1 MTEDTLR
8 RKHAALLEALAEP
21 GSVLVAFSGGVD
33 STLVL
38 HAALEALP
46 REKVLAVTATSVMHP
61 AAEATE
67 AVELAESMEAPHK
80 VIETQ
85 PLAAP
90 DVAANPP
97 TRCYHCK
104 RLFFSD
110 LQEMAADRGLAVVA
124 DGTTADD
131 SNAYRPGMRACAE
144 LGVLQPLNEAGLVKA
159 EVREL
164 SARLGLPTSQKP
176 SAPCLA
182 TRLPYGLDLTEERL
196 RKVGAAEDLMRD
208 LGFDRFRVRLVD
220 DHTARIEVPLD
231 RLALLCQSSLRSRIV
246 DGFRAVGINYVTV
259 DLAGLRSG
267 SMDEILPPEVLA
279 EEEGQG

>member
-1 MTEDTLR
+1 
-8 RKHAALLEALAEP
+8 
-21 GSVLVAFSGGVD
+21 
-33 STLVL
+33 
-38 HAALEALP
+38 
-46 REKVLAVTATSVMHP
+46 VLAVTATSVIHP
-61 AAEATE
+61 AAEEAE
-67 AVELAESMEAPHK
+67 AVELAESMEAPHE

-85 PLAAP
+85 PLTAP

-144 LGVLQPLNEAGLVKA
+144 LGILQPLKQAGLVKA

-164 SARLGLPTSQKP
+164 SARVGLPTSQKP

-208 LGFDRFRVRLVD
+208 LGFDRFRVRLAD

-231 RLALLCQSSLRSRIV
+231 RLALLCQSNLRSKIV